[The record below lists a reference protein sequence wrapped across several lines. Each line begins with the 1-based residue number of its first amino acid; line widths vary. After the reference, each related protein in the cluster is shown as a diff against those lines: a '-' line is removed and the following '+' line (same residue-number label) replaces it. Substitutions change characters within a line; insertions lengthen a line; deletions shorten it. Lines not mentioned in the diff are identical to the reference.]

1 MTATGM
7 LGLVAMTAA
16 RRTRE
21 IGIRLALGATRPAV
35 VRQIVREQLGAVAIG
50 LLVGGAAG
58 AAAVR
63 PLASLLYKT
72 EVYDPVTWS
81 AAVVMLMT
89 VSIVAAALPS
99 LRASR
104 VDLVGVLKP
113 E

>member
-50 LLVGGAAG
+50 LRWVALQARQPFDRLLRSCT
-58 AAAVR
+58 R
-63 PLASLLYKT
+63 PRCTIQS
-72 EVYDPVTWS
+72 PGRR
-81 AAVVMLMT
+81 
-89 VSIVAAALPS
+89 PS
-99 LRASR
+99 SC
-104 VDLVGVLKP
+104 
-113 E
+113 